1 MTEEELKQV
10 ETIVNEKIAEAL
22 PVETSIMSL
31 EEAKKQVRWHCLVK
45 NTVIPSVW

>member
-31 EEAKKQVRWHCLVK
+31 EEDKENRCDG
-45 NTVIPSVW
+45 TVW